1 MRVPSFGV
9 IAQSILYVA
18 SGINHFWHQDSYV
31 GIMPDHYAHPRE
43 LVRLSGAAEMLGG
56 TGLLVPVTR
65 QFSAVGIVA
74 MLVVFLDV
82 HQSML
87 RHSERF
93 PKVPKWALWARVP
106 LQFVL
111 IAWAWRYARPR
122 ARNQE

>member
-1 MRVPSFGV
+1 
-9 IAQSILYVA
+9 
-18 SGINHFWHQDSYV
+18 
-31 GIMPDHYAHPRE
+31 
-43 LVRLSGAAEMLGG
+43 MLGG

-111 IAWAWRYARPR
+111 IGWAWRYARPR